1 MTDLALGAAA
11 ARPAVVNIFFARCLV
26 LRALGVLPGE
36 PAHKR
41 NLIVSTIATAPI
53 AVTEFDALMPHN
65 SAPISQQTNTA
76 FFSGAGITLVRRL
89 SALLC
94 KASPGAAARIAH
106 KLISTPPRHAPRA
119 WEQQLMQTAERFE
132 VVVGDRRIPA
142 AAWGQGPAVLLV
154 HSWGGRG
161 TQMGR
166 LTAALVAAGYR
177 AVSFD
182 LPAHGESGMGETD
195 MVECAAAVAAVAD
208 AATAKFGPLHG
219 VVAHSFGV
227 MATLLAVREHGLITA
242 RLVSIGAFEHCR
254 WFMEAARE
262 HLNLTEAVAQR
273 IRDRFEARHGHRVTW
288 DRLSVVELLRQAR
301 CATLVIH
308 DRFDREVPYSHSHA
322 LRSVGRHI
330 EALPTVGLGHRR
342 TLSDAG
348 VIKASVAYFART
360 PA

>member
-1 MTDLALGAAA
+1 MS
-11 ARPAVVNIFFARCLV
+11 V
-26 LRALGVLPGE
+26 
-36 PAHKR
+36 
-41 NLIVSTIATAPI
+41 IASSPI

-76 FFSGAGITLVRRL
+76 FFSGAGISLVRKA
-89 SALLC
+89 SAALC
-94 KASPGAAARIAH
+94 KLAPNAAVAIAH
-106 KLISTPPRHAPRA
+106 KLIATPPRHEPRS
-119 WEQQLMQTAERFE
+119 WERALLQTAERFD
-132 VVVGDRRIPA
+132 VTVSKRRIPV
-142 AAWGQGPAVLLV
+142 AAWGQGPTVLLV

-166 LTAALVAAGYR
+166 LTAALAAAGYR

-182 LPAHGESGMGETD
+182 LPAHGEAGKGETD
-195 MVECAAAVAAVAD
+195 MVECAAAVAAVVNS
-208 AATAKFGPLHG
+208 TGPLHG
-219 VVAHSFGV
+219 VLAHSFGV
-227 MATLLAVREHGLITA
+227 MASLLAAREHGVNLP

-254 WFMEAARE
+254 WFMDAARE

-288 DRLSVVELLRQAR
+288 DQLSVVELLRAAR

-322 LRSVGRHI
+322 LRTVGTHV
-330 EALPTVGLGHRR
+330 EASPTVGLGHRR

-348 VIKASVAYFART
+348 VIAASVAYFNRAESCRVCSLC
-360 PA
+360 PPIDGIHIHPL

>member
-1 MTDLALGAAA
+1 MSMTAT
-11 ARPAVVNIFFARCLV
+11 PA
-26 LRALGVLPGE
+26 
-36 PAHKR
+36 
-41 NLIVSTIATAPI
+41 I

-76 FFSGAGITLVRRL
+76 FFSGAGISLVRRI
-89 SALLC
+89 SATLC
-94 KASPGAAARIAH
+94 AVAPATAAAIAH
-106 KLISTPPRHAPRA
+106 KLIATPPRHQPRS
-119 WEQQLMQTAERFE
+119 WEQTLLQTAERGE
-132 VVVGDRRIPA
+132 ITVGKRRIPV
-142 AAWGQGPAVLLV
+142 AAWGQGPTVLLV

-182 LPAHGESGMGETD
+182 LPAHGEAGGGETD
-195 MVECAAAVAAVAD
+195 MVECAAAVAAVSE
-208 AATAKFGPLHG
+208 KVGPLHG

-227 MATLLAVREHGLITA
+227 MATLLAAREHGLLIP

-254 WFMEAARE
+254 WFMDAARE
-262 HLNLTEAVAQR
+262 HLNLSEDVAQR
-273 IRDRFEARHGHRVTW
+273 IRDRFEARHGYRVTW
-288 DRLSVVELLRQAR
+288 DRLSVVELLCAAR

-322 LRSVGRHI
+322 LRTVGTHI
-330 EALPTVGLGHRR
+330 EASPTVGLGHRR

-348 VIKASVAYFART
+348 VIKASVAYFKREHR
-360 PA
+360 